1 MAAINLQT
9 QPDRTTEQRSDVHEI
24 PPLKQG
30 DYLTRDEFE
39 RRYNAMPEA
48 TKAELIEGRVY
59 MSSPV
64 RYNSH
69 GKPDRHL
76 NTWLG
81 VYGAFTPGTSGANN
95 ATIRMDDPNEPQPD
109 GILIIEKGGQAII
122 GPDDYLEGAPELAI
136 EVSASTASRDL
147 GEKLASYRRN
157 GVREYIV
164 WSIYEGQ
171 LTWFSL
177 EAGEYVPLSPDSDG
191 ILRSRVFPGLW
202 LDVEALLNDE
212 MATVLSM
219 LQKGLESPEH
229 GAFVERLQGRKP
241 D

>member
-1 MAAINLQT
+1 MATINPQT
-9 QPDRTTEQRSDVHEI
+9 EQDRTTLRPVTIPNI
-24 PPLKQG
+24 PPLENG
-30 DYLTRDEFE
+30 DVLDRDEFE
-39 RRYNAMPEA
+39 RRYNAMPET

-64 RYNSH
+64 RFNSH

-147 GEKLASYRRN
+147 REKLAAYRRN

-164 WSIYEGQ
+164 WSIYERQ

-177 EAGEYVPLSPDSDG
+177 EAGEYVPFNPDDDG
-191 ILRSRVFPGLW
+191 VTRSRVFPGLW
-202 LDVEALLNDE
+202 LDVAALLKDD
-212 MATVLSM
+212 MAKVLAV
-219 LQKGLESPEH
+219 LQQGLASSEH
-229 GAFVERLQGRKP
+229 SDFVKRLSGAK
-241 D
+241 